1 MKNSLII
8 LMLLSGI
15 TYANEHIKIE
25 AINEVASDSS
35 KKDYVNREYCL
46 SQLIGT
52 YDVDLGDNEKLKI
65 KINKDENNLLSS
77 IFYKDDNLFENS
89 NLIYIHKSEIEND
102 RFKST
107 FNFFEFDSVKN
118 MCFIG
123 KSKNGLEHF
132 YYIDM
137 SQSSK
142 DEINKLH
149 NYLKTKFSNKYSLDD
164 IKNMRYFF
172 VLEGD
177 LLTPIYMIFPAQ
189 KI

>member
-1 MKNSLII
+1 
-8 LMLLSGI
+8 
-15 TYANEHIKIE
+15 
-25 AINEVASDSS
+25 
-35 KKDYVNREYCL
+35 
-46 SQLIGT
+46 
-52 YDVDLGDNEKLKI
+52 
-65 KINKDENNLLSS
+65 
-77 IFYKDDNLFENS
+77 
-89 NLIYIHKSEIEND
+89 
-102 RFKST
+102 
-107 FNFFEFDSVKN
+107 

>member
-65 KINKDENNLLSS
+65 KN
-77 IFYKDDNLFENS
+77 
-89 NLIYIHKSEIEND
+89 
-102 RFKST
+102 
-107 FNFFEFDSVKN
+107 
-118 MCFIG
+118 
-123 KSKNGLEHF
+123 
-132 YYIDM
+132 
-137 SQSSK
+137 
-142 DEINKLH
+142 
-149 NYLKTKFSNKYSLDD
+149 
-164 IKNMRYFF
+164 
-172 VLEGD
+172 
-177 LLTPIYMIFPAQ
+177 
-189 KI
+189 